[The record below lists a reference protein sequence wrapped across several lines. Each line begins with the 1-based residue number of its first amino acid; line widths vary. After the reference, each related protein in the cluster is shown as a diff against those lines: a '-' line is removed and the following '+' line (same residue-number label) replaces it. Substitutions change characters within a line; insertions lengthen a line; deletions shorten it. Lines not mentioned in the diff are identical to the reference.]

1 MRKTPW
7 VDLFFSGSELN
18 EPVKEAKEEVLKG
31 VCIQQQQLGGWV
43 VVRLYLRVLRKVC
56 WPGVLVLVAPSEKVL
71 VAAPQMVGHG
81 AGAAPSSQ
89 QQIHFCCQT
98 PNTLLF
104 AKFEIHF

>member
-1 MRKTPW
+1 MFAYNCRGEM
-7 VDLFFSGSELN
+7 VGGGGG
-18 EPVKEAKEEVLKG
+18 EVGPG
-31 VCIQQQQLGGWV
+31 V
-43 VVRLYLRVLRKVC
+43 RKVS